1 MDRVQR
7 SEETYR
13 KLCGDRPAPMAATN
27 PEMQDILNRF
37 IFGEV
42 FYQGSLDEQHR
53 ELITIVVLAASQCLP
68 QLRSHVGV
76 GLRVGLAPEAIQEAL
91 YQCAPYIGFPKTLS
105 ALGEMNQA
113 FAAQGIS
120 LPLEKQGTVT
130 EEDRFDKGLAVQ
142 KSIFGD
148 AIDQM
153 RANAPEGQ
161 EHIQDYLSAFCFGDI
176 YTRGVLDLK
185 TRELLTLCIISALGG
200 CESQVKPHVQGNLSV
215 GNSKQTLVDA
225 MTQCLPY
232 MGFPRTLNALA
243 CINQVAGS

>member
-91 YQCAPYIGFPKTLS
+91 YQCAPYIGFPKPLS
-105 ALGEMNQA
+105 
-113 FAAQGIS
+113 
-120 LPLEKQGTVT
+120 
-130 EEDRFDKGLAVQ
+130 
-142 KSIFGD
+142 
-148 AIDQM
+148 
-153 RANAPEGQ
+153 
-161 EHIQDYLSAFCFGDI
+161 
-176 YTRGVLDLK
+176 
-185 TRELLTLCIISALGG
+185 
-200 CESQVKPHVQGNLSV
+200 
-215 GNSKQTLVDA
+215 
-225 MTQCLPY
+225 
-232 MGFPRTLNALA
+232 ALA